1 MTPET
6 MILIATLASGAVEW
20 QAIPSDLCRHV
31 VASMESGQPVEGER
45 DDGTVVTMV
54 AGVCIPDNFRT
65 RLELTP
71 PELIGSCMVEDEA

>member
-31 VASMESGQPVEGER
+31 VVSMERGAIVQGER
-45 DDGTVVTMV
+45 DDGSLVTMV
-54 AGVCIPDNFRT
+54 SGVCIPDTLMT

-71 PELIGSCMVEDEA
+71 PHYGACMIGEDA